1 MDSQTENMR
10 KSLAA
15 LVPIKAHSER
25 VPDKNVKEFNGRPL
39 FHWILNTLRTTDVVD
54 ELVVNTSSKRVA
66 REAREQFEA
75 TVIDRPEHL
84 RGDAVS
90 MNKIILHDVKQVDHD
105 QFLQTH
111 CTNPLL
117 RPETVERAVA
127 QFRQADC
134 DSLFSVTPFQT
145 RLWDEKCEP
154 VNHERD
160 QLQRTQD
167 LPPLYE
173 ENSNIYLFTQSS
185 VERRENRIGNNPVMF
200 EMEAQEAI
208 DIDEPVDFRMAEF
221 FHKDQYGTDPKLDE
235 VVQ

>member
-1 MDSQTENMR
+1 MR
-10 KSLAA
+10 ESLAA

-25 VPDKNVKEFNGRPL
+25 IPDKNIKNFNGQPL
-39 FHWILNTLRTTDVVD
+39 FHWILNTLQTTSVVD
-54 ELVVNTSSKRVA
+54 EIVVNTSSKRVA
-66 REAREQFEA
+66 QEAREQFEA

-84 RGDAVS
+84 CGDGVS
-90 MNKIILHDVKQVDHD
+90 MNKIILHDVKHVNHD

-117 RPETVERAVA
+117 RPETVKKAVK

-134 DSLFSVTPFQT
+134 DSLFSVTPLQT
-145 RLWDEKCEP
+145 RLWGQNCEP
-154 VNHERD
+154 VNHKRD

-200 EMEAQEAI
+200 EMEVQEAI

-221 FHKDQYGTDPKLDE
+221 FHKDRYGTNPQLDE
-235 VVQ
+235 VVR